1 MGFYET
7 VLFLWSG
14 SQLVDI
20 VGEKQRLY
28 TVGEKQRLYRDLG
41 VGARKI
47 GKRF

>member
-28 TVGEKQRLYRDLG
+28 RDLG

>member
-1 MGFYET
+1 MGFCNT
-7 VLFLWSG
+7 IFFQWSG

-28 TVGEKQRLYRDLG
+28 RDLG
-41 VGARKI
+41 VGVRKI